1 VTRAG
6 AADKGPRLTA
16 RPDRLPADL
25 EVPREAAPG
34 LLRAAEDPLS
44 AALASDPPPEAV
56 VVDDPA
62 LFARLRAALAARP
75 TLRDAVSLDSDPRP
89 LFARAGI
96 EEKIEALLRPRV
108 PLPGGGDLLIEP
120 VRSLTAIDV
129 NSGGRDARDLRALG
143 LAAAREVARQIRLRR
158 LSGLI
163 VVDFVAPREPAARR
177 EIVAA
182 LTEALADDPQPHRV
196 SAMRRSGLV
205 EITRRRAGP
214 ALHEVLTAPCGLDG
228 GGRVKTAATLAFE
241 ALRALRREI
250 AANPGRRP
258 VLIAPAP
265 VLRALAEGPAEPA
278 RAALEARLGKAVTLR
293 EGPAARDPEV
303 AFES

>member
-1 VTRAG
+1 
-6 AADKGPRLTA
+6 
-16 RPDRLPADL
+16 
-25 EVPREAAPG
+25 
-34 LLRAAEDPLS
+34 
-44 AALASDPPPEAV
+44 
-56 VVDDPA
+56 
-62 LFARLRAALAARP
+62 
-75 TLRDAVSLDSDPRP
+75 
-89 LFARAGI
+89 
-96 EEKIEALLRPRV
+96 
-108 PLPGGGDLLIEP
+108 
-120 VRSLTAIDV
+120 
-129 NSGGRDARDLRALG
+129 
-143 LAAAREVARQIRLRR
+143 
-158 LSGLI
+158 
-163 VVDFVAPREPAARR
+163 
-177 EIVAA
+177 
-182 LTEALADDPQPHRV
+182 
-196 SAMRRSGLV
+196 MRRSGLV